1 MWPPAECKNKG
12 TINATKAA
20 AAKSAKSS
28 EQYTVT
34 KEQIDTITA
43 FCKSQNKINNTLGS
57 APKSIKTGRSADQR
71 KGGDAETD
79 DDSADE

>member
-1 MWPPAECKNKG
+1 MPQRQQQLNLP
-12 TINATKAA
+12 
-20 AAKSAKSS
+20 SHLSS
-28 EQYTVT
+28 TQYVT